1 MFTGLVESV
10 GVVHHIEEP
19 NPKEFHLYLNLN
31 PVLDSSQIGD
41 SISVNGCCLT
51 IADKNANK
59 VRFDLLQE
67 TWNKTSFR
75 DLHNNSLVNL
85 ERAML
90 ASSRLGGHFVT
101 GHIDGIG
108 EVISF
113 EGHGADMRLE
123 VQPPEGLLKYFI
135 PKGSV
140 AVDGV
145 SLTLAEVTE
154 STFVVWIIPHTLKET
169 NFQKIKLGHHLNL
182 EADMI
187 GKYVER
193 FILFHKSEPVKDQ

>member
-10 GVVHHIEEP
+10 GVVDHIEEP
-19 NPKEFHLYLNLN
+19 NPKEFHLYLRSNNILE
-31 PVLDSSQIGD
+31 SSQIGD

-51 IADKNANK
+51 IADKSADI

-75 DLHNNSLVNL
+75 NLNTDSLVNL

-90 ASSRLGGHFVT
+90 ANSRMGGHFVT

-108 EVISF
+108 KLISV
-113 EGHGADMRLE
+113 EQNGADVRLE
-123 VQPPEGLLKYFI
+123 VRPPEGFLKYFI

-140 AVDGV
+140 AMDGV
-145 SLTLAEVTE
+145 SLTVAEVTD
-154 STFVVWIIPHTLKET
+154 STFVVWIIPHTIKET
-169 NFQKIKLGHHLNL
+169 NFQKIKVGDHVNI

-193 FILFHKSEPVKDQ
+193 FMFFHKSDI

>member
-1 MFTGLVESV
+1 MFTGLVECV
-10 GVVHHIEEP
+10 GVVDHIDEL
-19 NPKEFHLYLNLN
+19 NPKEFHLYLKQNN
-31 PVLDSSQIGD
+31 VLESSQIGD

-51 IADKNANK
+51 IADKSADR

-75 DLHNNSLVNL
+75 DLTADSLVNL

-90 ASSRLGGHFVT
+90 ANSRLGGHFVT
-101 GHIDGIG
+101 GHVDGVG
-108 EVISF
+108 QLISF
-113 EGHGADMRLE
+113 EKHGADVRLE
-123 VQPPEGLLKYFI
+123 VRPPECLLKYFI

-140 AVDGV
+140 AMDGV
-145 SLTLAEVTE
+145 SLTVAEVTD

-169 NFQKIKLGHHLNL
+169 NFQKIKVGDHLNI

-193 FILFHKSEPVKDQ
+193 FMVFHKSET

>member
-1 MFTGLVESV
+1 V
-10 GVVHHIEEP
+10 GVVDHIEEP
-19 NPKEFHLYLNLN
+19 NPKEFHLYLKQNN
-31 PVLDSSQIGD
+31 VLESSQIGD

-51 IADKNANK
+51 IADKGANT

-75 DLHNNSLVNL
+75 DLSSDSLVNL

-90 ASSRLGGHFVT
+90 ANSRLGGHFVT
-101 GHIDGIG
+101 GHIDGVG
-108 EVISF
+108 KLVSF
-113 EGHGADMRLE
+113 EKHSADVRME
-123 VQPPEGLLKYFI
+123 VRPPEGLLKYFI

-140 AVDGV
+140 AMDGV
-145 SLTLAEVTE
+145 SLTVAEVTD
-154 STFVVWIIPHTLKET
+154 STFVVWIIPHTLRET
-169 NFQKIKLGHHLNL
+169 NFQTIKVGDHVNI

-193 FILFHKSEPVKDQ
+193 FMVFHKSET